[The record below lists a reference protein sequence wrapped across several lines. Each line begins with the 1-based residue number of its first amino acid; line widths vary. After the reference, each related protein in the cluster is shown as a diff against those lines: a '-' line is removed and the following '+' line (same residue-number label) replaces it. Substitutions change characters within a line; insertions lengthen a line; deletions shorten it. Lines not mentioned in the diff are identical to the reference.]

1 MQKKEKEKQSKT
13 ERRSVSPSVSVAA
26 CRPCP
31 VTSHFSFLHFVFC
44 CCQLHSTFPHWCMTV
59 CICVY
64 GIQHLR
70 TPLNKVLIRLSLS
83 WSQNSCFT
91 VHTHTHTHTRDFG
104 NSTERHTHSHLIVMM
119 TVAKRNKHCLA
130 PMCTLIHSHDSP
142 QYAYVCNVDV
152 IINKSTKQNKL
163 WILV

>member
-64 GIQHLR
+64 CIQHLR
-70 TPLNKVLIRLSLS
+70 TPLNKVFIRLSLS

-91 VHTHTHTHTRDFG
+91 VHTHTHIHEISATQRRDTHTRTWSSWWLLR
-104 NSTERHTHSHLIVMM
+104 NVINIAWHRCAHSYTLT
-119 TVAKRNKHCLA
+119 TVHNM
-130 PMCTLIHSHDSP
+130 PMCAMLT
-142 QYAYVCNVDV
+142 
-152 IINKSTKQNKL
+152 
-163 WILV
+163 W

>member
-1 MQKKEKEKQSKT
+1 MQKKEKAKQSKT

-31 VTSHFSFLHFVFC
+31 VTSHFNFLQFVFC

-59 CICVY
+59 CICVHC
-64 GIQHLR
+64 IQHLR
-70 TPLNKVLIRLSLS
+70 TPLNKSIYPSVSFLLSKLL
-83 WSQNSCFT
+83 F
-91 VHTHTHTHTRDFG
+91 HGPHTHTRDFG
-104 NSTERHTHSHLIVMM
+104 NSTQGHTHSQLIVMM

-130 PMCTLIHSHDSP
+130 PMCTLIHSHHSP
-142 QYAYVCNVDV
+142 QYFYVCNVDV